1 MIRKRSGKLLR
12 MTQNGT
18 IGTSFACATET
29 IIGSVDL
36 PGNFL
41 ISGAIILIRA
51 NFIKTG
57 TTSQI
62 TLKLY
67 FNTSESLTGALLL
80 GTGAA
85 ALTSDLSPYM
95 YRVFCFGSES
105 TSRGLN
111 SSFAAA
117 NDIGD
122 IATTVDSFSFTE
134 WLPKGGKFFITG
146 LRAAGTDTI
155 QSLGITIEV

>member
-36 PGNFL
+36 PPDFL
-41 ISGAIILIRA
+41 ISGAIILIRG
-51 NFIKTG
+51 NFIKSG
-57 TTSQI
+57 ANNQI

-67 FNTSESLTGALLL
+67 FNTSESLSGALLL
-80 GTGAA
+80 ATGGSPS
-85 ALTSDLSPYM
+85 TTDLSPYI
-95 YRVFCFGSES
+95 YRVFCFDSSS
-105 TSRGLN
+105 TAKGMFPTAN
-111 SSFAAA
+111 FF

-122 IATTVDSFSFTE
+122 FATTVSSFSFTD
-134 WLPKGGKFFITG
+134 WLPRGGKFFITG
-146 LRAAGTDTI
+146 LRASGTDTI
-155 QSLGITIEV
+155 KSLGITIEV

>member
-12 MTQNGT
+12 MAQNGT
-18 IGTSFACATET
+18 IGTTFACATET

-36 PGNFL
+36 PANFL
-41 ISGAIILIRA
+41 ISGAIILIRG

-67 FNTSESLTGALLL
+67 FNTTESLSGALLL
-80 GTGAA
+80 ATGTAPS
-85 ALTSDLSPYM
+85 TSDLSPFM
-95 YRVFCFGSES
+95 YRVFCFDSA
-105 TSRGLN
+105 TTAKGLN
-111 SSFAAA
+111 STAATGS
-117 NDIGD
+117 DIGD
-122 IATTVDSFSFTE
+122 ISSTVDSFSFSS
-134 WLPKGGKFFITG
+134 WLVTGGKFFITG

>member
-12 MTQNGT
+12 MAQNGT

-36 PGNFL
+36 PPNFL
-41 ISGAIILIRA
+41 ISGAIILIRG

-67 FNTSESLTGALLL
+67 FNNTESLSGALLL
-80 GTGAA
+80 ATGGAA
-85 ALTSDLSPYM
+85 SASDLSPYM
-95 YRVFCFGSES
+95 YRVFCFDSL
-105 TSRGLN
+105 TTAQGLN
-111 SSFAAA
+111 STFAAF

-122 IATTVDSFSFTE
+122 LATTVESFSFSS
-134 WLPKGGKFFITG
+134 WLNTGGKFFITG
-146 LRAAGTDTI
+146 LRVGGTDTI

>member
-12 MTQNGT
+12 MAQNGT

-36 PGNFL
+36 PADFL
-41 ISGAIILIRA
+41 ISGAIILIRG

-67 FNTSESLTGALLL
+67 FNTTESLSGALLL
-80 GTGAA
+80 ATGQNF
-85 ALTSDLSPYM
+85 TTDLSPYI
-95 YRVFCFGSES
+95 YRVFCFDSATTAKGMNS
-105 TSRGLN
+105 TIS
-111 SSFAAA
+111 AA
-117 NDIGD
+117 NDLGD
-122 IATTVDSFSFTE
+122 NATTVDSFSFSS
-134 WLPKGGKFFITG
+134 WLVTGGKFFITG
-146 LRAAGTDTI
+146 LRSGGTDTI

>member
-1 MIRKRSGKLLR
+1 MIRKRNGKLLR
-12 MTQNGT
+12 MAQNGT

-36 PGNFL
+36 PADFL
-41 ISGAIILIRA
+41 ISGAIILIRG

-67 FNTSESLTGALLL
+67 FNTTESLSGALLL
-80 GTGAA
+80 ATGGSPS
-85 ALTSDLSPYM
+85 TTDLSPYI
-95 YRVFCFGSES
+95 YRVFCFDSSS
-105 TSRGLN
+105 TAKGMFPTAN
-111 SSFAAA
+111 FF

-122 IATTVDSFSFTE
+122 FATTVSSFSFSS
-134 WLPKGGKFFITG
+134 WLVNGGKFFITG
-146 LRAAGTDTI
+146 LRASGTDTI

>member
-18 IGTSFACATET
+18 IGASFACATET

-36 PGNFL
+36 PVDFL
-41 ISGAIILIRA
+41 ISGAIILIRG
-51 NFIKTG
+51 NFIKSG

-67 FNTSESLTGALLL
+67 FNTSESLSGALLL

-85 ALTSDLSPYM
+85 ASTSDLSPFI
-95 YRVFCFGSES
+95 YRVFCFDSDS
-105 TSRGLN
+105 TSKGLN
-111 SSFAAA
+111 STFAAGT
-117 NDIGD
+117 DLGD
-122 IATTVDSFSFTE
+122 IATTVNSFSFSS
-134 WLPKGGKFFITG
+134 WLVNGGKFFITG

>member
-12 MTQNGT
+12 MSQNGT
-18 IGTSFACATET
+18 IGASFDCATET
-29 IIGSVDL
+29 ILGSVGL

-41 ISGAIILIRA
+41 ISGAIILIRG

-62 TLKLY
+62 TLRLY
-67 FNTSESLTGALLL
+67 FNGTASLPGALLL

-85 ALTSDLSPYM
+85 ALTSDLSPYI
-95 YRVFCFGSES
+95 YRVFCFDSSS
-105 TSRGLN
+105 TAKGLN
-111 SSFAAA
+111 STFAAA
-117 NDIGD
+117 NDLGD
-122 IATTVDSFSFTE
+122 LATTVDSFSFTE
-134 WLPKGGKFFITG
+134 WLPKGGQFFITG

>member
-1 MIRKRSGKLLR
+1 MA
-12 MTQNGT
+12 QNGT

-36 PGNFL
+36 PADFL

-57 TTSQI
+57 TSSQI

-67 FNTSESLTGALLL
+67 FNTTESLSGALLL
-80 GTGAA
+80 ATGGSP
-85 ALTSDLSPYM
+85 TTTDLSPYI
-95 YRVFCFGSES
+95 YRTFCFDSSTTAKGMNSTFNSFFDYGES
-105 TSRGLN
+105 S
-111 SSFAAA
+111 
-117 NDIGD
+117 
-122 IATTVDSFSFTE
+122 TTVVSFSFTN
-134 WLPKGGKFFITG
+134 WLVNGGKFFITG
-146 LRAAGTDTI
+146 IRAAGTDTI

>member
-1 MIRKRSGKLLR
+1 MA
-12 MTQNGT
+12 QNGT

-36 PGNFL
+36 PADFL

-57 TTSQI
+57 TSSQI

-67 FNTSESLTGALLL
+67 FNTTESLSGALLL
-80 GTGAA
+80 ATGGSP
-85 ALTSDLSPYM
+85 TTTDLSPYI
-95 YRVFCFGSES
+95 YRTFCFDSSTTAKGMNSTFNSFFDYGES
-105 TSRGLN
+105 S
-111 SSFAAA
+111 
-117 NDIGD
+117 
-122 IATTVDSFSFTE
+122 TTVVSFSFTN
-134 WLPKGGKFFITG
+134 WLVNGGKFFITG
-146 LRAAGTDTI
+146 IRGAGTDTI

>member
-12 MTQNGT
+12 MAQNGT

-36 PGNFL
+36 PPNFL
-41 ISGAIILIRA
+41 ISGAIILIRG

-67 FNTSESLTGALLL
+67 FNETESLSGALLL
-80 GTGAA
+80 ATGVAA
-85 ALTSDLSPYM
+85 STSDLSPFM
-95 YRVFCFGSES
+95 YRVFCFDSL
-105 TSRGLN
+105 TTAKGLN
-111 SSFAAA
+111 STSAVGS
-117 NDIGD
+117 DIGD
-122 IATTVDSFSFTE
+122 FGTVESFSFTN
-134 WLPKGGKFFITG
+134 WLNTGGKFFITG
-146 LRAAGTDTI
+146 LSSGGTDTI

>member
-1 MIRKRSGKLLR
+1 MIRKRNGKLLR
-12 MTQNGT
+12 MAQNGT

-36 PGNFL
+36 PADFL

-51 NFIKTG
+51 NFIKSG
-57 TTSQI
+57 ANNQI

-67 FNTSESLTGALLL
+67 FNTTESLSGALLL
-80 GTGAA
+80 ATGGSP
-85 ALTSDLSPYM
+85 TTTDLSPYI
-95 YRVFCFGSES
+95 YRVFCFDSSS
-105 TSRGLN
+105 TAKGMFPTAN
-111 SSFAAA
+111 FF

-122 IATTVDSFSFTE
+122 FATTVSSFSFTD
-134 WLPKGGKFFITG
+134 WLPRGGKFFITG
-146 LRAAGTDTI
+146 LRASGTDTI

>member
-1 MIRKRSGKLLR
+1 MIRKRNGKLLR
-12 MTQNGT
+12 MAQNGT

-36 PGNFL
+36 PPDFL
-41 ISGAIILIRA
+41 ISGAIILIRG

-67 FNTSESLTGALLL
+67 FNTSESLSGALLL
-80 GTGAA
+80 ATGGSPS
-85 ALTSDLSPYM
+85 TTDLSPYI
-95 YRVFCFGSES
+95 YRVFCFDSSS
-105 TSRGLN
+105 TAKGMFPTAN
-111 SSFAAA
+111 FF

-122 IATTVDSFSFTE
+122 FATTVSSFSFTD
-134 WLPKGGKFFITG
+134 WLPRGGKFFITG
-146 LRAAGTDTI
+146 LRASGTDTI
-155 QSLGITIEV
+155 KSLGITIEV

>member
-18 IGTSFACATET
+18 IGASFACATET

-36 PGNFL
+36 PPDFL

-67 FNTSESLTGALLL
+67 FNTTESLSGALLL
-80 GTGAA
+80 ATGGSPS
-85 ALTSDLSPYM
+85 TTDLSPYI
-95 YRVFCFGSES
+95 YRFFCFDSS
-105 TSRGLN
+105 TTSKGLN
-111 SSFAAA
+111 STFAAF

-122 IATTVDSFSFTE
+122 IATTVDSFSFSS
-134 WLPKGGKFFITG
+134 WLVNGGKFFITG

>member
-12 MTQNGT
+12 MAQNGT

-36 PGNFL
+36 PPDFL

-67 FNTSESLTGALLL
+67 FNTTESLSGALLL
-80 GTGAA
+80 ATGGSP
-85 ALTSDLSPYM
+85 TSTDLSPYI
-95 YRVFCFGSES
+95 YRVFCFDSSS
-105 TSRGLN
+105 TAKGMFPTAN
-111 SSFAAA
+111 FF

-122 IATTVDSFSFTE
+122 FATTVSSFSFTD
-134 WLPKGGKFFITG
+134 WLPRGGKFFITG
-146 LRAAGTDTI
+146 LRASGTDTI
-155 QSLGITIEV
+155 KSLGITIEV

>member
-12 MTQNGT
+12 MAQNGT

-36 PGNFL
+36 PPNFL
-41 ISGAIILIRA
+41 ISGAIILIRG

-67 FNTSESLTGALLL
+67 FNNTESLSGALLL
-80 GTGAA
+80 ATGAA
-85 ALTSDLSPYM
+85 ASTSDLSPFM
-95 YRVFCFGSES
+95 YRVFCFDSLTTAKGMNSTYAVGS
-105 TSRGLN
+105 
-111 SSFAAA
+111 
-117 NDIGD
+117 DIGD
-122 IATTVDSFSFTE
+122 NATTVESFSFSS
-134 WLPKGGKFFITG
+134 WLNTGGKFFITG
-146 LRAAGTDTI
+146 LRAGGTDTI

>member
-1 MIRKRSGKLLR
+1 MIRKRNGKLLR
-12 MTQNGT
+12 MAQNGT

-36 PGNFL
+36 PADFL

-57 TTSQI
+57 TSSQI

-67 FNTSESLTGALLL
+67 FNTTESLSGALLL
-80 GTGAA
+80 ATGGSP
-85 ALTSDLSPYM
+85 TTTDLSPYI
-95 YRVFCFGSES
+95 YRTFCFDSSTTAKGMNSTFNSFFDYGES
-105 TSRGLN
+105 S
-111 SSFAAA
+111 
-117 NDIGD
+117 
-122 IATTVDSFSFTE
+122 TTVVSFSFTN
-134 WLPKGGKFFITG
+134 WLVNGGKFFITG
-146 LRAAGTDTI
+146 IRAAGTDTI

>member
-1 MIRKRSGKLLR
+1 MIRKRNGKLLR
-12 MTQNGT
+12 MAQNGT

-36 PGNFL
+36 PADFL

-57 TTSQI
+57 TSSQI

-67 FNTSESLTGALLL
+67 FNTTESLSGALLL
-80 GTGAA
+80 ATGGSP
-85 ALTSDLSPYM
+85 TTTDLSPYI
-95 YRVFCFGSES
+95 YRTFCFDSSTTAKGMNSTFNSFFDYGES
-105 TSRGLN
+105 S
-111 SSFAAA
+111 
-117 NDIGD
+117 
-122 IATTVDSFSFTE
+122 TTVVSFSFTN
-134 WLPKGGKFFITG
+134 WLVNGGKFFITG
-146 LRAAGTDTI
+146 IRGAGTDTI